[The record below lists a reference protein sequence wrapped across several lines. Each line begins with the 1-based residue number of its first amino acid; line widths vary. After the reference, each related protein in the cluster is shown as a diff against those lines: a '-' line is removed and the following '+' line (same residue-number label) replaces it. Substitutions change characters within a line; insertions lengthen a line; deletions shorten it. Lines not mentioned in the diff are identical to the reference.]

1 MELIIDKVMAL
12 KTAGIFSE
20 LPEHVLAEIAEII
33 EIEAFNEG
41 EMIIKKGEIGNTMYL
56 IRSGKVKVH
65 DQDKVFATLGENEIV
80 GELSLLA
87 PVPRTATVT
96 TTEDSVLFKIEREYF
111 MDLLYEEP
119 ELMHGIMRVL
129 VNRIIDLNDKL
140 RTHQSAS

>member
-12 KTAGIFSE
+12 KAVNIFSD

-33 EIEAFNEG
+33 EIEEHTEG
-41 EMIIKKGEIGNTMYL
+41 ETIISKGDIGNSMYL
-56 IRSGKVKVH
+56 IRKGKVKVH
-65 DQDKVFATLGENEIV
+65 DGEKIFARLNENDIV

-96 TTEDSVLFKIEREYF
+96 ATENLVLFKIEREYF

-119 ELMHGIMRVL
+119 ELMHGIMEVL
-129 VNRIIDLNDKL
+129 VNRIIGLNDKIRSL
-140 RTHQSAS
+140 QSAS

>member
-12 KTAGIFSE
+12 KAVTIFAD

-33 EIEAFNEG
+33 EVEEYNVGDVI
-41 EMIIKKGEIGNTMYL
+41 MRKGDIGNTMYL
-56 IRSGKVKVH
+56 IRKGEVKVH
-65 DQDKVFATLGENEIV
+65 DGEKTFAVLKENEIV

-96 TTEDSVLFKIEREYF
+96 ATKQLILFKIEREYF

-119 ELMHGIMRVL
+119 ELMHGIMRVM
-129 VNRIIDLNDKL
+129 VNRIIDLNDKIRSL
-140 RTHQSAS
+140 QSAS